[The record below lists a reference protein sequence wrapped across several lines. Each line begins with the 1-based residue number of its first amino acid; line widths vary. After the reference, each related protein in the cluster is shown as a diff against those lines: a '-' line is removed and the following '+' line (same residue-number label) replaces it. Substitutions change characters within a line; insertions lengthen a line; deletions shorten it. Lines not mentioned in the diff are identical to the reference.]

1 MIQDLPIEIFKP
13 SIENKTAIKDM
24 MEAGLFYGHN
34 KTTNHPK
41 ALPYVLVSK
50 HSFAILDLNK
60 VIESLAKASDFIK
73 SLYAQGEQ
81 ILVVGTLASSK
92 GAVEQFA
99 TKYDMPY
106 VTERWLG
113 GTLTNFKTIK
123 DRINYYLDLEEKFKS
138 GEVAKYT
145 KKEQLK
151 LEKKLQSLKSK
162 FFGLKN
168 LTKLPAAVLIV
179 DPKIHM
185 TALCEARI
193 MKIPVISILDNDDN
207 PELVEY
213 PIVANDSARSSIEY
227 IFKEL
232 EKWLTG
238 VKAVKSNK

>member
-60 VIESLAKASDFIK
+60 VIESVTKANDFIK
-73 SLYAQGEQ
+73 SLYSQGEQ

-99 TKYDMPY
+99 TKYDLPY

-123 DRINYYLDLEEKFKS
+123 DRITYYLDLEDKFKS

-151 LEKKLQSLKSK
+151 LEKKLQSLKGK
-162 FFGLKN
+162 FFGLRT
-168 LTKLPAAVLIV
+168 LSKLPAAIIII

-185 TALCEARI
+185 TALLEAMI
-193 MKIPVISILDNDDN
+193 MKVPVISLLDNDDN
-207 PELVEY
+207 PELVNY

-227 IFKEL
+227 IFAQLDKSL
-232 EKWLTG
+232 SG
-238 VKAVKSNK
+238 VKSGKIK

>member
-1 MIQDLPIEIFKP
+1 MTQDLPIEIFKP
-13 SIENKTAIKDM
+13 NIENKTIIKDM

-60 VIESLAKASDFIK
+60 VIESLTKANDFIK

-99 TKYDMPY
+99 TKYGLPY

-123 DRINYYLDLEEKFKS
+123 DRITYYLDLEDKFKS

-151 LEKKLQSLKSK
+151 LEKKLQGLKNK
-162 FFGLKN
+162 FFGIKTLS
-168 LTKLPAAVLIV
+168 KLPAAVIII

-185 TALCEARI
+185 TALLEAII
-193 MKIPVISILDNDDN
+193 MKIPVISLLDNDDN
-207 PELVEY
+207 PELVNY

-227 IFKEL
+227 IFTQLDKGL
-232 EKWLTG
+232 SG
-238 VKAVKSNK
+238 VKSGKVK

>member
-60 VIESLAKASDFIK
+60 VIESVTKANDFIK
-73 SLYAQGEQ
+73 SLYSQGEQ

-99 TKYDMPY
+99 TKYDLPY

-123 DRINYYLDLEEKFKS
+123 DRITYYLDLEDKFKS

-151 LEKKLQSLKSK
+151 LEKKLQSLKGK
-162 FFGLKN
+162 FFGLRT
-168 LTKLPAAVLIV
+168 LSKLPAAIIII

-185 TALCEARI
+185 TALLEAMI
-193 MKIPVISILDNDDN
+193 MKVPVISLLDNDDN
-207 PELVEY
+207 PELANY

-227 IFKEL
+227 IFAQLDKGL
-232 EKWLTG
+232 SG
-238 VKAVKSNK
+238 VKSGKIK

>member
-13 SIENKTAIKDM
+13 SIENKAAIKDM

-60 VIESLAKASDFIK
+60 VIESVTKANDFIK
-73 SLYAQGEQ
+73 SLYSQGEQ

-99 TKYDMPY
+99 TKYDLPY

-123 DRINYYLDLEEKFKS
+123 DRITYYLDLEDKFKS

-151 LEKKLQSLKSK
+151 LEKKLQSLKGK
-162 FFGLKN
+162 FFGLRT
-168 LTKLPAAVLIV
+168 LSKLPAAIIII

-185 TALCEARI
+185 TALLEAMI
-193 MKIPVISILDNDDN
+193 MKVPVISLLDNDDN
-207 PELVEY
+207 PELVNY

-227 IFKEL
+227 IFAQLDKGL
-232 EKWLTG
+232 SG
-238 VKAVKSNK
+238 VKSGKIK

>member
-13 SIENKTAIKDM
+13 SIENKTIIKDM

-60 VIESLAKASDFIK
+60 VIESLVKANDFIK

-92 GAVEQFA
+92 GSVEQFA
-99 TKYDMPY
+99 TKYDLPY

-123 DRINYYLDLEEKFKS
+123 DRVNYYLDLEGKFKS
-138 GEVAKYT
+138 GEITKYT

-151 LEKKLQSLKSK
+151 LEKKLQSLKNK
-162 FFGLKN
+162 FFGLRT
-168 LTKLPAAVLIV
+168 LAKLPAAVLIV

-185 TALCEARI
+185 TALLEAMI
-193 MKIPVISILDNDDN
+193 MKVPVISILDNDDN
-207 PELVEY
+207 PELVNY

-227 IFKEL
+227 IFNQLDKNL
-232 EKWLTG
+232 SG
-238 VKAVKSNK
+238 VKSGKIK

>member
-60 VIESLAKASDFIK
+60 VIESITKANDFIK
-73 SLYAQGEQ
+73 SLYSQGEQ

-99 TKYDMPY
+99 TKYDLPY

-123 DRINYYLDLEEKFKS
+123 DRITYYLDLEDKFKS

-151 LEKKLQSLKSK
+151 LEKKLQSLKGK
-162 FFGLKN
+162 FFGLRT
-168 LTKLPAAVLIV
+168 LSKLPAAIIII

-185 TALCEARI
+185 TALLEAMI
-193 MKIPVISILDNDDN
+193 MKVPVISLLDNDDN
-207 PELVEY
+207 PELVNY

-227 IFKEL
+227 IFAQLDKGL
-232 EKWLTG
+232 SG
-238 VKAVKSNK
+238 VKSGKIK